1 MRQPTTTYLLLAL
14 LFIAAPSLQAQPD
27 PATVRA
33 SIVQV
38 AVIGANGVRRVGS
51 GFAVSAE
58 GHVLTAAHLVANE
71 DRIVAVPLATGAEL
85 VARIVY
91 ANGRADLALLA
102 VNGLALPPL
111 KLASDG
117 FEPGRMVYSAGVWSE
132 SGEPV
137 LVATADEDVLLASTE
152 GAVGKHDDLA
162 ATDGA
167 LAVPLMEH
175 NAMIP
180 AAGYGGPVLNEC
192 GEVAGLNR
200 GSPGVSAWRL
210 RRGKAPEGVVH
221 AVRVTAVAGLL
232 QPQGVEF
239 VRSDTP
245 CARALTAAQAQAEA
259 AQAEAELTAQQLE
272 EATGQAEATRQ
283 QLEQTQQEKN
293 QAAARAATAESR
305 VSDLEGQY
313 QEAVRTGA
321 EETEAVRAELD
332 AARGDQTA
340 TQAAVGALEGEVAAL
355 EERLRQEAAADRM
368 RLIITVAS
376 FAILVA
382 VVGIVASIFLRKR
395 SHQLALVREEAAR
408 ARRDA
413 AAARSQGLESAAYP
427 ECMLTGATG
436 DGNAVSIKVT
446 GRLLTGEGVI
456 IGRSPRNSTFLVD
469 DRTLSREH
477 ARLFGDNDTLYLED
491 LGSTNGTKL
500 NGSQLHRGTPVEV
513 AGGDVIEFGAVKVEL
528 VVGD

>member
-14 LFIAAPSLQAQPD
+14 LLTTAPSIQAQPD
-27 PATVRA
+27 LATIRS

-38 AVIGANGVRRVGS
+38 AVIDANGVRRVGS

-111 KLASDG
+111 TLASDG
-117 FEPGRMVYSAGVWSE
+117 FEPGRMVYSAGVWPE

-137 LVATADEDVLLASTE
+137 LVATAGGDVLLASTE

-167 LAVPLMEH
+167 LSVPLMEH

-180 AAGYGGPVLNEC
+180 AEGYGGPVLNEC

-221 AVRVTAVAGLL
+221 AVRVAAVAGIL
-232 QPQGVEF
+232 QPLGVGF

-259 AQAEAELTAQQLE
+259 AQAEAEFTAQQLE

-283 QLEQTQQEKN
+283 QLEQTQQEKD

-305 VSDLEGQY
+305 VNDLEGQF
-313 QEAVRTGA
+313 QEAVRSGA

-332 AARGDQTA
+332 AARGDQA
-340 TQAAVGALEGEVAAL
+340 AAQAAVGDLEGEVTAL
-355 EERLRQEAAADRM
+355 EERLKQEAATDRM
-368 RLIITVAS
+368 RLIITVIS
-376 FAILVA
+376 FAVLVA
-382 VVGIVASIFLRKR
+382 VVGIVAFIVFRRR
-395 SHQLALVREEAAR
+395 SHQLTLAREEAAR
-408 ARRDA
+408 AQREA
-413 AAARSQGLESAAYP
+413 SAARAQEQEVAAYP
-427 ECMLTGATG
+427 GCMLTGTTS

-446 GRLLTGEGVI
+446 GRLLAGEGVI
-456 IGRSPRNSTFLVD
+456 IGRSPRNSTYLID

-477 ARLFGDNDTLYLED
+477 VRLFGDSDTLYLED

-500 NGSQLHRGTPVEV
+500 NGSQLHRGTPVAV
-513 AGGDVIEFGAVKVEL
+513 GGGDVIEFGAAKVEL
-528 VVGD
+528 VVGV